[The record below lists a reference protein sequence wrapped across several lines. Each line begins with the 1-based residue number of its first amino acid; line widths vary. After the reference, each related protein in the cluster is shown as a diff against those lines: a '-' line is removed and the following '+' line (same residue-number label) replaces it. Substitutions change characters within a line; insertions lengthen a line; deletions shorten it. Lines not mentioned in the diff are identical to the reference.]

1 MIAIPLGRLTP
12 AKNPIQIPFGGQLSC
27 GFPSPAVDFQLPDLS
42 LDKLVGISL
51 TSSIFLFRA
60 MGDSMI
66 NAGIHDNDILVIDK
80 AKIPTPGKVV
90 VAVVGAEF
98 LVKRLG
104 MDSSGAPKLV
114 ADNPRYPDIRLGDGE
129 TLEIWGVCVWVLH
142 SLT

>member
-1 MIAIPLGRLTP
+1 
-12 AKNPIQIPFGGQLSC
+12 
-27 GFPSPAVDFQLPDLS
+27 
-42 LDKLVGISL
+42 
-51 TSSIFLFRA
+51 
-60 MGDSMI
+60 MI